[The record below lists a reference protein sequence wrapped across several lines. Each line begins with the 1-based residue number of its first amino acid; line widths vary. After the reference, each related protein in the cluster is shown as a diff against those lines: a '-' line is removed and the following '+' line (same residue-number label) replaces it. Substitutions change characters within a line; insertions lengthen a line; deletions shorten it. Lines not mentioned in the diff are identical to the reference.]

1 MMNLN
6 FLFGNNKKKSLKKT
20 ISRGF
25 KSLKKKI
32 NNDFMVPNQEK
43 LFSTESNKKV
53 INKEMEKIDKK
64 IGFSS
69 DEKEV
74 FSELENN
81 ISSIKSI
88 YLEKLKRFKELGPIE
103 KKKIIQ
109 HINNTN
115 FFSSQSFLIFAQKLL
130 WLPNKISLLK
140 KIIKSFKL
148 DQKYSI
154 DFDGNCLLEYTFLR
168 RVSSGSFGNVYLVE
182 DKEKN
187 IKIMKV
193 QDIFDSPFFSQVR
206 YFILPKLD
214 FNLKNLDIFFHQ
226 EYNIKG
232 EIFNLLKKSI
242 DFVENEYSISKK
254 CGDLGISPKT
264 YEHFYCC
271 NSYLFSLNSI
281 IVMDYVEGV
290 TLNNYFSD
298 YQIDFNIYKK
308 IKEKIS
314 SINKKLKKHKIIHN
328 DLHSEN
334 ILVFFKTEKDL
345 ELKIID
351 FGISSIVN
359 DQVDEPHFKMSGED
373 SILAELIN
381 KFYTSPIII
390 NWSSDEYLVLKYLF
404 NSFSNN
410 KI

>member
-1 MMNLN
+1 MNLN
-6 FLFGNNKKKSLKKT
+6 FLFGNNKKKSLRKT
-20 ISRGF
+20 IPRGF
-25 KSLKKKI
+25 QSLKKRT
-32 NNDFMVPNQEK
+32 NNEFMFPNQER
-43 LFSTESNKKV
+43 LFSIEGNKKV

-64 IGFSS
+64 IGFSK

-88 YLEKLKRFKELGPIE
+88 YLEKLKRFKEIGPTE
-103 KKKIIQ
+103 KKKFIQ

-115 FFSSQSFLIFAQKLL
+115 FFSSQSFIIFAQKLL

-140 KIIKSFKL
+140 KIIKTFKL
-148 DQKYSI
+148 DEKYSI
-154 DFDGNCLLEYTFLR
+154 DFDGNCLLEYTFQQR
-168 RVSSGSFGNVYLVE
+168 ISSGYFGNVYLVH
-182 DKEKN
+182 DKQKN
-187 IKIMKV
+187 MKIMKV
-193 QDIFDSPFFSQVR
+193 QDIFNSPFFYNIR
-206 YFILPKLD
+206 HTLLPKLD
-214 FNLKNLDIFFHQ
+214 FNLKNLELLFDQ

-242 DFVENEYSISKK
+242 DFVENEYNISRK

-271 NSYLFSLNSI
+271 NSSLFSFNSV

-298 YQIDFNIYKK
+298 YEINLTNYKK
-308 IKEKIS
+308 IKEKITT
-314 SINKKLKKHKIIHN
+314 IKKKLKKHKIIHN

-334 ILVFFKTEKDL
+334 ILVCSNKKDL

-351 FGISSIVN
+351 FGISSIGN
-359 DQVDEPHFKMSGED
+359 DREDEPHTKMSGEE
-373 SILAELIN
+373 SIFNELLKELCISSRLM
-381 KFYTSPIII
+381 Y
-390 NWSSDEYLVLKYLF
+390 WRSDEFLVLKYLF

-410 KI
+410 IKN